1 MSSTITLEAPRRS
14 EPLAH
19 RSTRQ
24 QWEYGATAVIWITSL
39 VVVAIWVR
47 GGGVEDLM
55 SLGSSLFLSIGRLA
69 GLLSANLL
77 LLQVILMAQVPLFE
91 RGFGRASITRMHRLT
106 GMWSIALMVA
116 HVMLTTMAY
125 ALQNGSGLI
134 SQFWN
139 FTVGYPGMILADIG
153 VLLIIIVMV
162 SSARA
167 ARHRL
172 RYESWHLLHLWAYAG
187 VGLAIPHMVWT
198 GGDFIVNPLATAYWW
213 TLWALAAACVLV
225 FRVGLPPIRSWR
237 HGLRVA
243 SVAPDGSRGVTVLV
257 RGRNLDRLGAHAG
270 QFFTWRFLDGP
281 GWTRGHPFSLS
292 GAPTPT
298 SLQISARIVGD
309 GTRRLT
315 RLRPG
320 TRVLVEGPFGHMSG
334 QERTGGGLLMLA
346 AGAGVAPMVSLLEE
360 QSFAPGQ
367 AVLVTRDH
375 DCAERM
381 RSEAIHHLVIQ
392 RGLVHH
398 ALDGPRA
405 THGTSWLPADYAGW
419 PGTEFL
425 RRIAPTAVGIDVSRC
440 DVYICGPDPWMAEV
454 LPALREAGFLL
465 DRIHSESFSSVPGR
479 GIH

>member
-1 MSSTITLEAPRRS
+1 MSSTVTLEAPCRS
-14 EPLAH
+14 ESLVA

-24 QWEYGATAVIWITSL
+24 QWQFGATVAIWITSL

-47 GGGVEDLM
+47 GGGVEDLL

-77 LLQVILMAQVPLFE
+77 LLQVVLMAQVPLFE
-91 RGFGRASITRMHRLT
+91 RGFGRASITRIHRLT

-116 HVMLTTMAY
+116 HVVLTTMAY
-125 ALQNGSGLI
+125 ALLDRSGLI
-134 SQFWN
+134 LQFWD
-139 FTVGYPGMILADIG
+139 FTVHYPGMILADIG
-153 VLLIIIVMV
+153 VLLIVVVIV

-167 ARHRL
+167 ARRRL
-172 RYESWHLLHLWAYAG
+172 RYESWHLLHLWAYVG
-187 VGLAIPHMVWT
+187 VGLAIPHMLWT
-198 GGDFIVNPLATAYWW
+198 GGDFVGNPLATAYWW
-213 TLWALAAACVLV
+213 TLWGLAAACVLV
-225 FRVGLPPIRSWR
+225 FRVGRAPIRSWR

-243 SVAPDGSRGVTVLV
+243 RVTPDGSRGVTVLV
-257 RGRNLDRLGAHAG
+257 SGHDLDRLGTHAG

-292 GAPTPT
+292 EVPTPT

-320 TRVLVEGPFGHMSG
+320 TRVLVEGPFGHMTG
-334 QERTGGGLLMLA
+334 QERTGGGLLLLA

-360 QSFAPGQ
+360 QTFAPGQ

-375 DCAERM
+375 DSAERM
-381 RSEAIHHLVIQ
+381 RSEAICHLVSQ
-392 RGLVHH
+392 NGLIHH

-405 THGTSWLPADYAGW
+405 THGTSWLPASLAGW
-419 PGTEFL
+419 PGPEFL
-425 RRIAPTAVGIDVSRC
+425 RRIAPSAEGIGVGQC
-440 DVYICGPDPWMAEV
+440 DVYVCGPDPWMAEV
-454 LPALREAGFLL
+454 LRALREAGFSP

-479 GIH
+479 GTH